1 MIRRRQ
7 ALRSILAVSGGALLL
22 PQAWAPRARAAGQWM
37 IGFSQATT
45 LEPWRVE
52 FNKKL
57 EAEAAKHTDRAKLLM
72 ADGEDQTTKQVADMD
87 AFIRRQVDLILCS
100 PKESAGLTEVVEQAM
115 SAKIPVILLDRNINS
130 DNYTQFIG
138 GDNVAIGRAAGTF
151 TVNALGGRGK
161 ATGNVV
167 EIWGGLGTS
176 GSHDRSNGFHSVT
189 DKEPG
194 IKYLLHQ
201 QSADWKQDK
210 AYDVM
215 TAALRNNEKIDLVF
229 AHNDPMAY
237 GAYLAS
243 KDANRQNQIKFVG
256 ADGLPD
262 EGVKWVYQ
270 GILAATFLYPT
281 PGAEGFRQALELLGG
296 QSIPKKIILP
306 TEEYTKANAAKVLKE
321 NGLI

>member
-1 MIRRRQ
+1 M
-7 ALRSILAVSGGALLL
+7 LLL
-22 PQAWAPRARAAGQWM
+22 PAGWTPRARAADGPWT

-57 EAEAAKHTDRAKLLM
+57 EAEAAKHTDKAKLLM

-87 AFIRRQVDLILCS
+87 AYIRRQVDLILCS
-100 PKESAGLTEVVEQAM
+100 PKESAGLTSVVEQSM
-115 SAKIPVILLDRNINS
+115 DAKIPVILLDRNINS

-138 GDNVAIGRAAGTF
+138 GDNIAIGRAAGTF
-151 TVNALGGRGK
+151 AVGALGGAGK
-161 ATGNVV
+161 AQGNVA

-194 IKYLLHQ
+194 IKYLLNQ

-210 AYDVM
+210 AYEVM
-215 TAALRNNEKIDLVF
+215 STALRNNEKIDLVF

-237 GAYLAS
+237 GGYLAAKDQVRRRRRAAGRGREVGVSGDSGGDVPLSDARCRRVPASAQAARRAEHS
-243 KDANRQNQIKFVG
+243 KEDRAP
-256 ADGLPD
+256 DGRIH
-262 EGVKWVYQ
+262 EGECWRNSQ
-270 GILAATFLYPT
+270 
-281 PGAEGFRQALELLGG
+281 AEWTYL
-296 QSIPKKIILP
+296 S
-306 TEEYTKANAAKVLKE
+306 KAH
-321 NGLI
+321 